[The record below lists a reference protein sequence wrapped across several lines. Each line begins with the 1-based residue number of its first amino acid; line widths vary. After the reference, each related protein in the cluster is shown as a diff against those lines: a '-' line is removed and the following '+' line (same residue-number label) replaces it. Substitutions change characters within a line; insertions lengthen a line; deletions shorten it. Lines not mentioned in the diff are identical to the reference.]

1 MQPARSQSPK
11 QLERA
16 STAIAL
22 SMGIALGVMPKLNL
36 TAFAI
41 LAFLSLA
48 NQFTRQVAIVGV
60 VSFLFSGILS
70 PVLQSFGIIA
80 FGFPPVRYLLTVA
93 EQLPILPWFR
103 FNNPVVLGSLCT
115 GIAAYVSLVLVGFLM
130 FSARSRKTTET
141 NVNAVPLAML
151 DDFSHA
157 DDIEFAR
164 VEFVSF
170 TGVTETK
177 SIVLATSPATAPEY
191 RTKPDD
197 SVYSFENQASSSG
210 QISPRNTIQN
220 AVASTALEDYSNME
234 IRESIIEIVRFRN
247 HKEAGLQQADSTSW
261 GAAANANPDKLI
273 SLPIHNL
280 MHTTT
285 QSNSI
290 IVTDPK
296 SAGDA
301 TRGITPA
308 ITNAERSM
316 EKTMNLI
323 ESELESVAPTEAIVS
338 NNQVRHESPQIQQ
351 DAEVKP
357 KTKPRDEA
365 LRYLLWH
372 LSEAKDQPIIRERA
386 S

>member
-1 MQPARSQSPK
+1 
-11 QLERA
+11 
-16 STAIAL
+16 
-22 SMGIALGVMPKLNL
+22 MPKLNL

-48 NQFTRQVAIVGV
+48 NHFTRQVAIVGV
-60 VSFLFSGILS
+60 VSFLFSGILN

-80 FGFPPVRYLLTVA
+80 FGFPPVRYFLNVA

-177 SIVLATSPATAPEY
+177 SIVLATSLATAPEY

-261 GAAANANPDKLI
+261 GAAANANPNKLI
-273 SLPIHNL
+273 RLPIHNL

>member
-1 MQPARSQSPK
+1 
-11 QLERA
+11 
-16 STAIAL
+16 
-22 SMGIALGVMPKLNL
+22 
-36 TAFAI
+36 
-41 LAFLSLA
+41 
-48 NQFTRQVAIVGV
+48 
-60 VSFLFSGILS
+60 
-70 PVLQSFGIIA
+70 
-80 FGFPPVRYLLTVA
+80 
-93 EQLPILPWFR
+93 
-103 FNNPVVLGSLCT
+103 
-115 GIAAYVSLVLVGFLM
+115 
-130 FSARSRKTTET
+130 
-141 NVNAVPLAML
+141 
-151 DDFSHA
+151 
-157 DDIEFAR
+157 
-164 VEFVSF
+164 
-170 TGVTETK
+170 
-177 SIVLATSPATAPEY
+177 
-191 RTKPDD
+191 
-197 SVYSFENQASSSG
+197 
-210 QISPRNTIQN
+210 
-220 AVASTALEDYSNME
+220 ME

-261 GAAANANPDKLI
+261 GAAANANPNKLI

-323 ESELESVAPTEAIVS
+323 ESELESVAPAEAIVS

-372 LSEAKDQPIIRERA
+372 LSEAKDQSTIRERA